1 MVTVAEFRHL
11 DLPEDAQYELHEGKV
26 VRERFPNVLYRRVQN
41 RILSRLAAAFGPKSG
56 AMPVLELPFESG
68 ENVRSADI
76 GVVSRSRVESATRAW
91 LDGAPELV
99 VEVVSPS
106 CGYAELTAYKRLCFG
121 AGRESFWVVDPAEK
135 TVTVYQNR
143 DRSIRAYE
151 GAEEIPI
158 EVAGVSVSLTVNTI
172 FEGLC

>member
-1 MVTVAEFRHL
+1 MVTVAEFRNL
-11 DLPEDAQYELHEGKV
+11 DLPDDAQYELHEGKV
-26 VRERFPNVLYRRVQN
+26 VRERFPHLHHRQVQN
-41 RILSRLAAAFGPKSG
+41 RLVSLLAAALGPKAG
-56 AMPVLELPFESG
+56 ATPVFELPFETG
-68 ENVRSADI
+68 MNVRSADV

-99 VEVVSPS
+99 AEVVSPS
-106 CGYAELTAYKRLCFG
+106 SGYTELTAYKRLCFG
-121 AGRESFWVVDPAEK
+121 AGCESFWVVDPAEK

-151 GAEEIPI
+151 GGEEIPV
-158 EVAGVSVSLTVNTI
+158 EVAGVSVSLTVNAI